1 MKVFGNSAI
10 VYINLDRVPERR
22 KFMEKELNKA
32 GLSNT
37 LRFSAIDAKKEGVL
51 NNARF
56 ISGAGDR
63 WSLPKSAIACFESHR
78 AVWQI
83 AVDHGLEALV
93 VFEDDVLLSSDIGKI
108 ILAFVESSNQFD
120 IIKLDIGG
128 LKSKCA
134 ELTEISGLPVR
145 KLLARIDSAGAYILS
160 NSGAKKLLQRSKTY
174 GDTLDDF
181 LYTPFSNWRMYQ
193 LFPAAVAQVVYLNKF
208 KDKFNHFIEN
218 KVLESEREESPE
230 INPQNLHKGPFWFRM
245 RKEFIRM
252 RKSLHWR
259 LKGKTKLLQQG
270 GYYGLI
276 PISKKFEVRFSKK

>member
-1 MKVFGNSAI
+1 MKVSGKSAI

-22 KFMEKELNKA
+22 KFMEKELNIA

-37 LRFSAIDAKKEGVL
+37 LRFSAIDAKKEGKL
-51 NNARF
+51 NQARF

-83 AVDHGLEALV
+83 AVDQDLDAIII
-93 VFEDDVLLSSDIGKI
+93 FEDDVLLSSDIGKI
-108 ILAFVESSNQFD
+108 ISAFVESSNQFD

-128 LKSKCA
+128 LQSKCA
-134 ELTEISGLPVR
+134 ELMEISGFPVR

-160 NSGAKKLLQRSKTY
+160 NSGAKKLLQRSNTY

-181 LYTPFSNWRMYQ
+181 LYTPLSNWRMYQ
-193 LFPAAVAQVVYLNKF
+193 LFPAAVAQVVYLDKF

-230 INPQNLHKGPFWFRM
+230 INPQNLPKGPFWFRM
-245 RKEFIRM
+245 RKEFRRM
-252 RKSLHWR
+252 QKSLYWR
-259 LKGKTKLLQQG
+259 LKGKKKLLQQD

-276 PISKKFEVRFSKK
+276 PISKEFEVRFSKK